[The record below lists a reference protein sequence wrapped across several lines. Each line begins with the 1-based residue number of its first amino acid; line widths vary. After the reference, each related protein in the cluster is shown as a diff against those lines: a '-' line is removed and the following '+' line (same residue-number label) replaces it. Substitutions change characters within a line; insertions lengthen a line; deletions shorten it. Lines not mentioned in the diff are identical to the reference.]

1 MKNMK
6 RIISLC
12 LALMLVMAFPVS
24 AAAVDRDEPVLPPV
38 PDNLIDEDRVG
49 SLTLFKYDLTN
60 SEKDGVW
67 DSSYVST
74 GVYDQSV
81 NDTLGGDTVNDL
93 GNGDVGYGYAI
104 AGVEFSYVR
113 VADIIQYSESVN
125 DGTTDDHVEV
135 LYGIDKTAGADFLK
149 AIGLTDGA
157 NRYEKADTL
166 NENQY
171 FYQSDVLIN
180 ALATSLETN
189 STVVK
194 NAMESYVKANNGV
207 AMPLTDSYGK
217 TQATDLELGL
227 YMVVETAVP
236 EMVVSTTDPFL
247 VSVPMT
253 SVDGTNATDGGT
265 RWIYDIT
272 LYPKNI
278 TGIPSL
284 EKQLRESS
292 EDTGKN
298 NGSDSI
304 TDGYAHT
311 GTASDGDVIEYQ
323 ILSTL
328 PSITSKS
335 TYLSDYTFIDTLSKG
350 ITYNKSD
357 VVLEIYRDK
366 ACTDLVTRWAQG
378 DGKFAAS
385 YTTTDKNESVMTIAM
400 TEAGLN
406 EINTADTVY
415 TEASMVNS
423 GYSDCTLRITY
434 AATVNSDATVVY
446 GDGGNPNQVVLS
458 WQRSSTGYYDTLL
471 DDCHVFVYGIDL
483 TKQFS
488 DGAGNYANVEF
499 ILHNDTDGYYVV
511 AELDA
516 ATGIYYVT
524 GYSGSKSDATHFV
537 PVESGDTAGKIIIKG
552 IEDDTYTATEVKTD
566 NGYTLLR
573 DDIKIVISQ
582 TETTELCDIYSED
595 VLGLIQNDPRY
606 TKAILDE
613 AKANGYI
620 KTDGGLADILNNMPQ
635 SHLEHHL
642 LTASAVI
649 DGNQVNMLSDNNST
663 NALAPLSVLNA
674 KGFTL
679 PKTGDNGVWMY
690 GLIGILLMVGS
701 IVAFVLIARKNRN
714 TR

>member
-1 MKNMK
+1 MKTLTK
-6 RIISLC
+6 ALALC
-12 LALMLVMAFPVS
+12 LALLMIFSIPVGVS
-24 AAAVDRDEPVLPPV
+24 AAEAVTNDTLIAPDRT
-38 PDNLIDEDRVG
+38 G
-49 SLTLFKYDLTN
+49 SITIYKYDITS

-67 DSSYVST
+67 DDSYVSSGT
-74 GVYDQSV
+74 FDQTV
-81 NDTLGGDTVNDL
+81 IDTLGGNAQNTL
-93 GNGDVGYGYAI
+93 GNGETSNGYAI
-104 AGVEFSYVR
+104 RGVEFTYLQI
-113 VADIIQYSESVN
+113 ADIVQYTETAD
-125 DGTTDDHVEV
+125 DGSNHVEV
-135 LYGIDKTAGADFLK
+135 LYGVDKEKGADFLA
-149 AIGLTDGA
+149 AIGLEGGKSH
-157 NRYEKADTL
+157 YEKAAATSKLDSSKFYYTSDTL
-166 NENQY
+166 IDALNTALEAN
-171 FYQSDVLIN
+171 STDAKN
-180 ALATSLETN
+180 ALE
-189 STVVK
+189 V
-194 NAMESYVKANNGV
+194 YVAANGGT
-207 AMPLTDSYGK
+207 AMPLTDEFGR
-217 TQATDLELGL
+217 TEATGLNVGLFLCLETKL
-227 YMVVETAVP
+227 P
-236 EMVVSTTDPFL
+236 QQVVSSCLPFL

-253 SVDGTNATDGGT
+253 SINATNTTDGGS

-284 EKQLRESS
+284 EKQLRESKN
-292 EDTGKN
+292 DTGKN
-298 NGSDSI
+298 NGSGSI
-304 TDGYAHT
+304 TDGYAHV
-311 GTASDGDVIEYQ
+311 GTASNGDVIEYQ

-328 PSITSKS
+328 PSITSKA
-335 TYLSDYTFIDTLSKG
+335 THLSDYTFIDTLSKG

-357 VVLEIYRDK
+357 VVLEFYRDE
-366 ACTDLVTRWAQG
+366 ACTDLVTRWTQG
-378 DGKFAAS
+378 DGKFAVS
-385 YTTTDKNESVMTIAM
+385 YATTDKNESTMTIAM

-406 EINTADTVY
+406 EVNAAKTVF
-415 TEASMVNS
+415 TEAGMVNS

-446 GDGGNPNQVVLS
+446 GDGGNPNDVVLS
-458 WQRSSTGYYDTLL
+458 WRRSSSGYYDTLV

-483 TKQFS
+483 TKRFS
-488 DGAGNYANVEF
+488 DDAGNYANVEF

-511 AELDA
+511 AELNED
-516 ATGIYYVT
+516 TGIYYVT
-524 GYSGSKSDATHFV
+524 GKSGSKSDATRFV
-537 PVESGDTAGKIIIKG
+537 PVESGGTAGKVIIKG

-573 DDIKIVISQ
+573 DDIEIVISL
-582 TETTELCDIYSED
+582 EDTTGLCDIYSED

-649 DGNQVNMLSDNNST
+649 DDNQVNMLSDNNSA

-690 GLIGILLMVGS
+690 GLVGILLMVGS
-701 IVAFVLIARKNRN
+701 IVAFVLISRKNRN
-714 TR
+714 T

>member
-1 MKNMK
+1 MKTLTK
-6 RIISLC
+6 ALALC
-12 LALMLVMAFPVS
+12 LAMLMIFSVPVSVS
-24 AAAVDRDEPVLPPV
+24 AADHDVVV
-38 PDNLIDEDRVG
+38 PDYLIDENRTG
-49 SLTLFKYDLTN
+49 SITIYKYDITS

-67 DSSYVST
+67 DDSYVSSGT
-74 GVYDQSV
+74 FDQTV
-81 NDTLGGDTVNDL
+81 IDTLGGNKQNTL
-93 GNGDVGYGYAI
+93 GNGETSNGYAI
-104 AGVEFSYVR
+104 KGVEFTYLQI
-113 VADIIQYSESVN
+113 ADIAQYTESAE
-125 DGTTDDHVEV
+125 DGSNHVVV
-135 LYGIDKTAGADFLK
+135 LYGIDKEKGADFLT
-149 AIGLTDGA
+149 AIGLEGGKSH
-157 NRYEKADTL
+157 YEKAAATNKLDSSKFYYTSDTL
-166 NENQY
+166 IDALN
-171 FYQSDVLIN
+171 N
-180 ALATSLETN
+180 ALEAN
-189 STVVK
+189 STDVK
-194 NAMESYVKANNGV
+194 NALEVYVAANGGT
-207 AMPLTDSYGK
+207 AMPLTDEFGR
-217 TQATDLELGL
+217 TEATDLPLGL
-227 YMVVETAVP
+227 YLCLETKLP
-236 EMVVSTTDPFL
+236 QQVVSSCLPFL

-253 SVDGTNATDGGT
+253 SINATNATDGGS

-415 TEASMVNS
+415 TEAGMVNS

-649 DGNQVNMLSDNNST
+649 DGNQVNMLSDNNSA